1 MRRRE
6 FIGARGVG
14 VAPERRQWPLKPC
27 GAYRRAKDVHPHC
40 KVLPLSVGRS
50 DLAEMIDASLPK
62 PGPCGP
68 YEKAEGLMRKHRQG
82 LEGRIVQVIDGPF
95 TGFRGEVKDVDEQ
108 TVKVDV
114 QAYGRVTTM
123 DLALRQLELVPKNSN

>member
-40 KVLPLSVGRS
+40 KVLPPQRRTFGLGRN
-50 DLAEMIDASLPK
+50 DRREFAETWPVRA
-62 PGPCGP
+62 
-68 YEKAEGLMRKHRQG
+68 
-82 LEGRIVQVIDGPF
+82 V
-95 TGFRGEVKDVDEQ
+95 
-108 TVKVDV
+108 
-114 QAYGRVTTM
+114 
-123 DLALRQLELVPKNSN
+123 